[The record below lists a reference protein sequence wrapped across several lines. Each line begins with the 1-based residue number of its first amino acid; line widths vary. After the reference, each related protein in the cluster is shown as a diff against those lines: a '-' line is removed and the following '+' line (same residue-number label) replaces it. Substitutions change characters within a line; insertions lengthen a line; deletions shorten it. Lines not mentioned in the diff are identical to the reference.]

1 MGGHLRAPANVLQ
14 RCRGERDDACRI
26 VRRRTRA
33 EPERPQIIPTATSG
47 GKPGTAAYAVED
59 LLYRHGVDLA
69 FYGHVHDYTRF
80 LPVYNH
86 TVMGTDYTEPKATVH
101 FTIGGGGNPEM
112 TDTPIDCAHYVGKA
126 WAPWAAETAEPY
138 GSCIDVNYGRALA
151 VNASHLRYQQ
161 VSVTTRARHRRHL
174 GRPTQAR

>member
-1 MGGHLRAPANVLQ
+1 
-14 RCRGERDDACRI
+14 

-86 TVMGTDYTEPKATVH
+86 TVMDTDYTEPKATVH
-101 FTIGGGGNPEM
+101 FTIGGAGNPEM
-112 TDTPIDCAHYVGKA
+112 TDSPIDCAHYVGKA
-126 WAPWAAETAEPY
+126 WAPWAAETAGPY

-161 VSVTTRARHRRHL
+161 VSVTTRAVIDDIWVVQHRHGSFADRR
-174 GRPTQAR
+174 